1 MDLQA
6 GGFEVEV
13 ENIEAKLLRPSIY
26 DSDSDPE
33 WWSQEKAQD
42 KRGCKADW
50 DISVE
55 DPEANQ
61 EDEERVK
68 VTLLMTER

>member
-1 MDLQA
+1 M
-6 GGFEVEV
+6 EVKD
-13 ENIEAKLLRPSIY
+13 IKAKLQYMTLTRK
-26 DSDSDPE
+26 

-50 DISVE
+50 DNSLEEEVLP

-61 EDEERVK
+61 EDEERVM
-68 VTLLMTER
+68 VTLMMTER